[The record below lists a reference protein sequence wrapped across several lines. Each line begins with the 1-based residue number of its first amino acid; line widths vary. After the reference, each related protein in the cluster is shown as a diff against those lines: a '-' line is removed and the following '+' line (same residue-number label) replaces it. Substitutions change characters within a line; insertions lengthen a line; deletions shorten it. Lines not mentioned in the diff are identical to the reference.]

1 MPDLTDL
8 QDHILRLFFDRRDE
22 FFLTGGAALV
32 GFYLHHRETHDLDL
46 FTEVEAIDEGERTLR
61 EIGESLDLEIET
73 LRRSPDFRRFLLRG
87 SSEGVVVD
95 LVKDVSPQL
104 LDKISIGRIVIDS
117 AREILA
123 NKLCALLSRT
133 EVRDLVDVA
142 RLEEAGN
149 DPMAVLGLAFQK
161 DAGMSAGQLAWVLS
175 SFPIPTDPSPLYGMS
190 QKDLEDF
197 RESLVS
203 RLTAAAFPRPPL

>member
-1 MPDLTDL
+1 MPALTDL
-8 QDHILRLFFDRRDE
+8 QDRILRLFFDHRDE

-46 FTEVEAIDEGERTLR
+46 FTEAEALDEGERTLR

-104 LDKISIGRIVIDS
+104 LDKISIGRVVIDS
-117 AREILA
+117 APEILA

-142 RLEEAGN
+142 RLVEAGN
-149 DPMAVLGLAFQK
+149 DPMAALALAFRK

-175 SFPIPTDPSPLYGMS
+175 SFPIPADPSSLHGMS
-190 QKDLEDF
+190 QKDLENF
-197 RESLVS
+197 RESLVN

>member
-1 MPDLTDL
+1 MPALTEL
-8 QDHILRLFFDRRDE
+8 QDRILRLFFDRRDE

-32 GFYLHHRETHDLDL
+32 GFYLHHRETLK
-46 FTEVEAIDEGERTLR
+46 
-61 EIGESLDLEIET
+61 IET
-73 LRRSPDFRRFLLRG
+73 LRRSPDFRRFLLR
-87 SSEGVVVD
+87 SASEGVVVD

-104 LDKISIGRIVIDS
+104 LKKISVGRVVIDS
-117 AREILA
+117 VQEILA

-149 DPMAVLGLAFQK
+149 DPIAAIELAFRK

-175 SFPIPTDPSPLYGMS
+175 SFPIPADPSSLHGMS
-190 QKDLEDF
+190 QKDRGF
-197 RESLVS
+197 S
-203 RLTAAAFPRPPL
+203 